1 MSKSKSWSS
10 YEKDGK
16 IMESWRR
23 YVDNNDRWATY
34 LNESRTTLTESEKN
48 DLLQEI
54 DFLKNLGAR
63 MRGAKQVRTRPNL
76 THGWEAAVAEF
87 AAEDENAKRLAKSV
101 GFDNI
106 GSEKEFLEKIKM
118 TIAAAQK
125 SGDPE
130 LGAAAEELAQDVEQ
144 AAQQSSAT
152 AGAPQGGSEEG
163 EKAPAFETSRSD
175 IQAVLKNPGANIGPS
190 MRFRTRVH
198 QYLKAVGELPG
209 NVNRNSPLIR
219 GIVNIVQ
226 ASLEAMGVAPQPTAE
241 SINKIFLPIIIEEV
255 KKEKIHRILREELR
269 KSRK

>member
-1 MSKSKSWSS
+1 MSKKWSS

-34 LNESRTTLTESEKN
+34 LNESSATLTESEKN

-63 MRGAKQVRTRPNL
+63 MRGGKQVRPRPNL

-106 GSEKEFLEKIKM
+106 SSEKEFLDKIRM

-130 LGAAAEELAQDVEQ
+130 LGAAAQELAQDVEQ
-144 AAQQSSAT
+144 APQ
-152 AGAPQGGSEEG
+152 GAPADAEE
-163 EKAPAFETSRSD
+163 EPEDESLS
-175 IQAVLKNPGANIGPS
+175 LK
-190 MRFRTRVH
+190 
-198 QYLKAVGELPG
+198 QLKQHDVRDAMAAIKGYGL
-209 NVNRNSPLIR
+209 SP
-219 GIVNIVQ
+219 
-226 ASLEAMGVAPQPTAE
+226 
-241 SINKIFLPIIIEEV
+241 
-255 KKEKIHRILREELR
+255 EKIAKLIDDGFKKSQMQTGAMNPFEKQNREKQLPMINLVRDEIVKILSGDFSNLVRESQGSHYKVHPATYLFFQTIISNR
-269 KSRK
+269 